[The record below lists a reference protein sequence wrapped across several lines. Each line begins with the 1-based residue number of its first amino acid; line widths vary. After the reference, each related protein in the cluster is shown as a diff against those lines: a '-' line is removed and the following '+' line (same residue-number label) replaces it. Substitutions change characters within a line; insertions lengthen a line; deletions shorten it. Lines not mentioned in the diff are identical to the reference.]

1 MSLVKRNI
9 VANILGKGA
18 SSLFILIFV
27 PLHLKFLGAEAYG
40 LIGFYAT
47 IQTMF
52 LLVDMGFG
60 GAFTREMARLSVSP
74 DKAQEM
80 RDLCRTFEVGF
91 LLIGSIAAILIVVL
105 SQSIANHWV
114 HPEYL
119 SSNTIAAAIAFMGV
133 SIGLQFPF
141 LIYQGGLLGLQRQS
155 MQSGLNIFV
164 GLLRGLGALLVLMFV
179 ESSISAFFGWQ
190 VVVSAIQFFLGRFL
204 AWKSLPQSYNPTRF
218 NFGLILPLWRF
229 AAGMA
234 GIAVCSMVL
243 MQADKLIL
251 SKMITLEQ
259 FGYYSLAS
267 MAAGIPFMLAGPIS
281 NAVYPRFTQLVALEQ
296 VSELAFSYHRA
307 CQITA
312 VLVIPAGLFLAIF
325 PKEFMLFWTGNPT
338 VVQNTY
344 QLVSVLS
351 IGSMLLAIM
360 YIPYVL
366 QLAFSWTKLA
376 LYFNVLAI
384 IILIPLMIFL
394 TRIYGALGACFVWLI
409 INAAYVLGMIQFMHK
424 RILPKEKLIWYKDDV
439 GKPFLSAL
447 IIIAICRLLINDSF
461 SKLILIICLCGTTVI
476 AMGAAAMS
484 TPLIRSMILTG
495 IYSHSMIKRNNSNI
509 RV

>member
-9 VANILGKGA
+9 VANILGKVVTG
-18 SSLFILIFV
+18 LFILIFV
-27 PLHLKFLGAEAYG
+27 PLHLRFLGAEAYG

-60 GAFTREMARLSVSP
+60 GAFTREMARLSVTS

-91 LLIGSIAAILIVVL
+91 LLIGSIAALLIVVL
-105 SQSIANHWV
+105 SQPIANHWV
-114 HPEYL
+114 NPEYL
-119 SSNTIAAAIAFMGV
+119 SSNVVAVAITLMGV

-155 MQSGLNIFV
+155 MHSGLNIFI

-204 AWKSLPQSYNPTRF
+204 AWKSLPKSQNPSRI
-218 NFGLILPLWRF
+218 NFSLIIPLWRF

-234 GIAVCSMVL
+234 GIAVCSMIL

-267 MAAGIPFMLAGPIS
+267 MVAGIPFMLAGPIS
-281 NAVYPRFTQLVALEQ
+281 NAVYPRFTQLVTMEQ
-296 VSELAFSYHRA
+296 VSELAFFYHRA

-325 PKEFMLFWTGNPT
+325 PMEFMLFWTGNPI
-338 VVQNTY
+338 VAQNTY
-344 QLVSVLS
+344 QLVSVLA
-351 IGSMLLAIM
+351 IGSMLLSIM
-360 YIPYVL
+360 YIPYAL

-384 IILIPLMIFL
+384 IILIPSMIFL
-394 TRIYGALGACFVWLI
+394 TRIYGVLGACFVWLI
-409 INAAYVLGMIQFMHK
+409 LNVAYVLGMIQLMHK

-439 GKPFLSAL
+439 GKPFISV
-447 IIIAICRLLINDSF
+447 LLIMVF
-461 SKLILIICLCGTTVI
+461 SRIIVDLAMPKLSLAFLLIVTLLISMFV
-476 AMGAAAMS
+476 AVMS
-484 TPLIRSMILTG
+484 APLIRAMVLTRWS
-495 IYSHSMIKRNNSNI
+495 IWRSTRH
-509 RV
+509 